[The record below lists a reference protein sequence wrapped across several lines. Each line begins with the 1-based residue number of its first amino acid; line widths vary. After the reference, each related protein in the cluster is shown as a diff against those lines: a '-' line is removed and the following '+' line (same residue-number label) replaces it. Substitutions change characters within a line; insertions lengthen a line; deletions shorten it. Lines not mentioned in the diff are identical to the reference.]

1 MRTKQKPTPLQTR
14 GEPLPPPYSA
24 SGVAT
29 DLRTTVDTAEKIQ
42 TAFYMGAAAGTRH
55 IQAYIKRQSIEKVV
69 QDALRHGTVA
79 TSTPTRSTP
88 INTGTKPPRSQPPLL
103 SLLAKGKQSCQAC
116 ASADNCILFG
126 FDNPS
131 PAKTKQLM
139 LEQEIGRAEA
149 TRSMAASSSITPP
162 FPLPAKVRKKAHA
175 RLRCD
180 ELP

>member
-1 MRTKQKPTPLQTR
+1 MSENKAEADTTADKGGTPTSALQCLR
-14 GEPLPPPYSA
+14 CRNGPSYHGGHRREDPDCVLHGCSSWDP
-24 SGVAT
+24 T
-29 DLRTTVDTAEKIQ
+29 D
-42 TAFYMGAAAGTRH
+42 

-162 FPLPAKVRKKAHA
+162 LPPSR
-175 RLRCD
+175 
-180 ELP
+180 